1 MDDETKS
8 RCSYED
14 YYKKYYASVLGY
26 ILKRIHDT
34 SVAEDITM
42 DVFLSGLEHFISFD
56 PNRASF
62 ATWIYTIANNKIKNF
77 YRDKKDN
84 EDIDDHDI
92 CDESFENYMERA
104 ENIQSMR
111 VHLANALNTL
121 SEVQRK
127 IVIYRYYYDYD
138 SVIIAQK
145 IQLTPVNVRVHLSR
159 AIKKLKKYFEEKNI
173 DWEM

>member
-8 RCSYED
+8 RYSYED

-26 ILKRIHDT
+26 IRRRVHDI
-34 SVAEDITM
+34 SLAEDITM
-42 DVFLSGLEHFISFD
+42 DVFLSGFEHFGSFD

-62 ATWIYTIANNKIKNF
+62 ATWIYTIASNKIKNF
-77 YRDKKDN
+77 YRDQKDI

-92 CDESFENYMERA
+92 CDENFKNYMERA

-111 VHLANALNTL
+111 VHLADALDTL

-127 IVIYRYYYDYD
+127 IVIYKFYYDYD
-138 SVIIAQK
+138 SAVITQK
-145 IQLTPVNVRVHLSR
+145 VHLTPVNVRGHLSR
-159 AIKKLKKYFEEKNI
+159 ALRKLKKYFKEKNI